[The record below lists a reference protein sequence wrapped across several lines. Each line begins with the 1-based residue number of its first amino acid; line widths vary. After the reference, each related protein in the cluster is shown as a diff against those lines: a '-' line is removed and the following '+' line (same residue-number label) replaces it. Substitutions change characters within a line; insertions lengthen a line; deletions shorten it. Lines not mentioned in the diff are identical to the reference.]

1 MKRNIP
7 WDLIISKLKDE
18 LTASDEQLFEKWL
31 SVAENKGLYEE
42 LQEVWK
48 QVRAKA
54 VDYTVD
60 TDSCWNELL
69 CRIGEKEQT
78 KPINKT
84 EEKNNRITD
93 NKNEHKAILFMRK
106 YVAAACILAVLFA
119 SASFY
124 FGIKV
129 GRPKVAQQTY
139 TNWGGKSKI
148 VLPDGTT
155 TWVHSKTS
163 LSYNTDFK
171 VEERVV
177 NVSGEAYFD
186 VTYDKNNPFI
196 VQMDGVRVVVHGTKF
211 NVEAFPESDNIY
223 VSLQNGSV
231 SLETAKEQRMLRPG
245 EIATYNKRD
254 QGIQIEKG
262 DVNLA
267 VSWANDQIIFQ
278 NKNLGEITQILSKWY
293 NVKINLS
300 PKVKDQFRYTFTLRH
315 EPLEEILR
323 IMSRIHPIE
332 YSFDEENVVTIDKK
346 K

>member
-18 LTASDEQLFEKWL
+18 LTACDEQLFEKWL

-60 TDSCWNELL
+60 TDSCWNELMR
-69 CRIGEKEQT
+69 RIAEKEQT
-78 KPINKT
+78 KSLKKT
-84 EEKNNRITD
+84 EEKNNRTTD
-93 NKNEHKAILFMRK
+93 NKYKHKAILFMRR

-129 GRPKVAQQTY
+129 GRPEVAQQTY

-155 TWVHSKTS
+155 TWVHSNTS
-163 LSYNTDFK
+163 LSYNTNFK
-171 VEERVV
+171 VKERVV

-186 VTYDKNNPFI
+186 VTHDKNNPFI
-196 VQMDGVRVVVHGTKF
+196 VQMDGVKVVVHGTKF

-223 VSLQNGSV
+223 VSLQKGSV
-231 SLETAKEQRMLRPG
+231 SLETSKEQRMLRPG

-254 QGIQIEKG
+254 QGIQVEKG

-267 VSWANDQIIFQ
+267 VSWAKDLIIFQ

>member
-7 WDLIISKLKDE
+7 WDLIISKLKGE

-31 SVAENKGLYEE
+31 SVAEHKGLFEE

-54 VDYTVD
+54 VGYTVD
-60 TDSCWNELL
+60 TDSCWNELM
-69 CRIGEKEQT
+69 RRMNEIEQT
-78 KPINKT
+78 ESLNKPKDEGNKT
-84 EEKNNRITD
+84 TD
-93 NKNEHKAILFMRK
+93 NKHKTIIFMRK

-129 GRPKVAQQTY
+129 GRPEVAQQTY

-155 TWVHSKTS
+155 AWAHSKTS
-163 LSYNTDFK
+163 LSYNTNFK
-171 VEERVV
+171 VKERVV
-177 NVSGEAYFD
+177 NVTGEAYFD
-186 VTYDKNNPFI
+186 VTHDKNNPFI

-223 VSLQNGSV
+223 VSLQKGSV

-245 EIATYNKRD
+245 EIATYNKRN

-262 DVNLA
+262 NVNLA
-267 VSWANDQIIFQ
+267 VSWANDQIIFR
-278 NKNLGEITQILSKWY
+278 NKNLEEISQFLSKWY

-300 PKVKDQFRYTFTLRH
+300 PKIKDQFRYTFTLRH

>member
-60 TDSCWNELL
+60 TDSCWNELMR
-69 CRIGEKEQT
+69 RIDGKEQT
-78 KPINKT
+78 KPLNNT
-84 EEKNNRITD
+84 EEKNNKTTD
-93 NKNEHKAILFMRK
+93 NKYKAILFMRK

-129 GRPKVAQQTY
+129 GRPEVAQQTY

-155 TWVHSKTS
+155 TWVHSNTS
-163 LSYNTDFK
+163 LSYNTNFK
-171 VEERVV
+171 VKERVV

-186 VTYDKNNPFI
+186 VTHDKNNPFI
-196 VQMDGVRVVVHGTKF
+196 VQMDGVKVVVHGTKF

-223 VSLQNGSV
+223 VSLQKGSV
-231 SLETAKEQRMLRPG
+231 SLETAKEQRMLCPG

-254 QGIQIEKG
+254 QGIQVEKG

-267 VSWANDQIIFQ
+267 VSWAKDLIIFQ

>member
-18 LTASDEQLFEKWL
+18 LTACDEQLFEKWL

-60 TDSCWNELL
+60 TDSCWNELMR
-69 CRIGEKEQT
+69 RIAEKEQT
-78 KPINKT
+78 KSLKKT
-84 EEKNNRITD
+84 EEKNNRTTD
-93 NKNEHKAILFMRK
+93 NKYKHKAILFMRR

-124 FGIKV
+124 FGIKI
-129 GRPKVAQQTY
+129 GRPEVAQQTY

-155 TWVHSKTS
+155 TWVHSNTS
-163 LSYNTDFK
+163 LSYNTNFK
-171 VEERVV
+171 VKERVV

-186 VTYDKNNPFI
+186 VTHDKNNPFI
-196 VQMDGVRVVVHGTKF
+196 VQMDGVKVVVHGTKF

-223 VSLQNGSV
+223 VSLQKGSV
-231 SLETAKEQRMLRPG
+231 SLETSKEQRMLRPG

-254 QGIQIEKG
+254 QGIQVEKG

-267 VSWANDQIIFQ
+267 VSWAKDLIIFQ

>member
-1 MKRNIP
+1 MRRMN
-7 WDLIISKLKDE
+7 
-18 LTASDEQLFEKWL
+18 
-31 SVAENKGLYEE
+31 
-42 LQEVWK
+42 
-48 QVRAKA
+48 
-54 VDYTVD
+54 
-60 TDSCWNELL
+60 
-69 CRIGEKEQT
+69 EKEQT
-78 KPINKT
+78 ESLNKPKNEGNKT
-84 EEKNNRITD
+84 TD
-93 NKNEHKAILFMRK
+93 NKHKAIIFMRK

-129 GRPKVAQQTY
+129 GRPEVAQQTY

-155 TWVHSKTS
+155 AWAHSKTS
-163 LSYNTDFK
+163 LSYNTNFK
-171 VEERVV
+171 VKERVV
-177 NVSGEAYFD
+177 NVTGEAYFD
-186 VTYDKNNPFI
+186 VTHDKNNPFI

-223 VSLQNGSV
+223 VSLQKGSV

-245 EIATYNKRD
+245 EIATYNKRN

-262 DVNLA
+262 NVNLA
-267 VSWANDQIIFQ
+267 VSWANDQIIFR
-278 NKNLGEITQILSKWY
+278 NKNLEEISLFLSKWY

-300 PKVKDQFRYTFTLRH
+300 PKIKDQFRYTFTLRH